1 MSGLSQYA
9 FRVIS
14 RRRIHLVSHRL
25 APKKVGLSGNTAPAD
40 LNTVRTG
47 RNLDNSAGP
56 GGKQVNAKEKTDF
69 GKYFLIAAIVAGAGA
84 IIQFILIPALG
95 SSVSFDRNLRKK
107 NKILVLH
114 FLCVRKIGRTC
125 YFCLTVVTT
134 RCLRRSR
141 C

>member
-25 APKKVGLSGNTAPAD
+25 APKKVGLSGNSAPAD

-56 GGKQVNAKEKTDF
+56 AGKQVNAKEKTDF
-69 GKYFLIAAIVAGAGA
+69 GKYFLVAAIVAGAGA
-84 IIQFILIPALG
+84 IIQFILIPAIG
-95 SSVSFDRNLRKK
+95 SSVSCNKNLRKIRK
-107 NKILVLH
+107 
-114 FLCVRKIGRTC
+114 FLLNSK
-125 YFCLTVVTT
+125 
-134 RCLRRSR
+134 
-141 C
+141 